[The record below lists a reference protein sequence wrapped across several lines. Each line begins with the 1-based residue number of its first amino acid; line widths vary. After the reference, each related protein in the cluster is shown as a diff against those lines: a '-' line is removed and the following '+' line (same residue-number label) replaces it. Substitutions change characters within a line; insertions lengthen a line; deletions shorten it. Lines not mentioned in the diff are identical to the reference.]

1 MNRAWVRF
9 YHQKTFLI
17 ISGAKGNRY
26 SRRLI
31 NAIEFRLVLE
41 TKLGD
46 DSLKLFVIARLYTDM
61 V

>member
-17 ISGAKGNRY
+17 ISGVKGNRY

-31 NAIEFRLVLE
+31 ISIEFRLVLE
-41 TKLGD
+41 TKLGVD
-46 DSLKLFVIARLYTDM
+46 PVRLFVIASL
-61 V
+61 